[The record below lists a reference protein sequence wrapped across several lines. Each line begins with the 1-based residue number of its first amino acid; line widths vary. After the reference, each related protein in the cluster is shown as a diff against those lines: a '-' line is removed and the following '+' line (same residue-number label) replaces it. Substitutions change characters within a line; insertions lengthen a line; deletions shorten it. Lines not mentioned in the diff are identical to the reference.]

1 MAPRIETQ
9 PNSVG
14 TTVGGG
20 ATFTLV
26 ASGEELI
33 YQWFGPGGVLLIN
46 TPGKIAGVT
55 SATLQIFNTQFEDF
69 GDYRVRITNAE
80 AFVDSDVAILF
91 QSRSLWCTLSCMAI
105 RMINNIT

>member
-1 MAPRIETQ
+1 MAPRIETH

-14 TTVGGG
+14 TTIGGI
-20 ATFTLV
+20 ATFTVV

-33 YQWFGPGGVLLIN
+33 YQWFGPGGVPLIN
-46 TPGKIAGVT
+46 TPGKIAGAT

-69 GDYRVRITNAE
+69 GAYRVRITNAE

-91 QSRSLWCTLSCMAI
+91 QSRLLGVHSAAWL
-105 RMINNIT
+105 

>member
-14 TTVGGG
+14 TTVGGT
-20 ATFTLV
+20 ATFTVV

-33 YQWFGPGGVLLIN
+33 YQWFGPGGVRLIN
-46 TPGKIAGVT
+46 TPGEITGAA
-55 SATLQIFNTQFEDF
+55 SATLQILTAQFEDF

-91 QSRSLWCTLSCMAI
+91 RGRLFSVHSASYK
-105 RMINNIT
+105 NNQLNT